1 MKKLSLRKKLILL
14 FVLTSTL
21 PIILLGLYDL
31 YNMKSVLS
39 KNTDFFVSENLKR
52 VDDNLNISLDSYND
66 LLYQIYTNDDL
77 VSWVDNLNDD
87 VNEAITINQLRR
99 FLRGLFYAKDYV
111 RSITVITET
120 GEIITYDQ
128 MTSATYENSWIKNYS
143 LSADEIYEQV
153 SNDNHTVYFD
163 TEYGTTFAN
172 EDFYLFHMA
181 HRIVDYKKPYRR
193 NGIVI
198 LSIDEKFLQDILQ
211 TYANKDD
218 EMLDFNCLI
227 GKSGQIISC
236 PENSLIGTTVLSEP
250 HLRALAQTT
259 ERNRIYSDFI
269 KQNTDVKPYTN
280 VYSYYDEKLSWDIVE
295 PIDQSAY
302 ISEMDRK
309 ETIILLASF
318 VLLITTILALRDV
331 LTKEKEIQD
340 EQRSAEIKALEAQ
353 INPHFLYNT
362 LDTINWMAIDK
373 DEFDISN
380 AINSLAQILRYAI
393 SKSEDMVPLRDE
405 VEWLKKYIYL
415 QQYRLKNKFICKV
428 EAAPE
433 IMDVKIHKLLLQPFV
448 ENAIIH
454 GFSQNQEEYILEV
467 LISEDAGGVKIIISD
482 NGCGIKKEALERL
495 NNGEN
500 PQDDNKNH
508 LGVKNALTRLHM
520 YYQSKEKVNI
530 ESIEGQGT
538 TITLWVPSSL

>member
-31 YNMKSVLS
+31 YNMKSVLYE
-39 KNTDFFVSENLKR
+39 NTDFFVSENLDR
-52 VDDNLNISLDSYND
+52 VDDNLNICLDSYND

-77 VSWVDNLNDD
+77 VEWVDNLNDG
-87 VNEAITINQLRR
+87 VNEAVTTNQMRR

-111 RSITVITET
+111 RSITVITEE

-128 MTSATYENSWIKNYS
+128 MTPATYENSWIKNYS
-143 LSADEIYEQV
+143 LSLDEMYYRV
-153 SNDNHTVYFD
+153 SGDNHTVFFD

-198 LSIDEKFLQDILQ
+198 LSVDERFLQDILQ
-211 TYANKDD
+211 TNSNKAD
-218 EMLDFNCLI
+218 ESPDFNCLI
-227 GKSGQIISC
+227 GRKGQIISC
-236 PENSLIGTTVLSEP
+236 PDSSLIGTYVIPPTISEKY
-250 HLRALAQTT
+250 TEE
-259 ERNRIYSDFI
+259 ERNKAYSSFI
-269 KQNTDVKPYTN
+269 KKNGDVKPYTN
-280 VYSYYDEKLSWDIVE
+280 VYSYYDEALGWEIVE
-295 PIDQSAY
+295 PIDQSSLM
-302 ISEMDRK
+302 SEMNKK
-309 ETIILLASF
+309 ESIIVLASF
-318 VLLITTILALRDV
+318 VLLLATILALRDV
-331 LTKEKEIQD
+331 LAKEKETQD
-340 EQRSAEIKALEAQ
+340 EQRNAEIKALEAQ

-393 SKSEDMVPLRDE
+393 SKSEEMVPLHDE

-415 QQYRLKNKFICKV
+415 QQYRLKNKFVCRV

-433 IMDVKIHKLLLQPFV
+433 IMNVKIHKLLLQPFI

-454 GFSQNQEEYILEV
+454 GFSKNQEEYILDV
-467 LISEDAGGVKIIISD
+467 SLSEENEGIKIVIKD
-482 NGCGIKKEALERL
+482 NGCGIAKEALEKL
-495 NNGEN
+495 NRGEN
-500 PQDDNKNH
+500 VTDDNKNH

-520 YYQSKEKVNI
+520 YYQSQEKVSI
-530 ESIEGQGT
+530 ESEEGIGT
-538 TITLWVPSSL
+538 TIMLWIPKA